1 MKTLLV
7 IGIVAIVL
15 WIVYGAYRI
24 AVFCEKLK
32 WLRREKRAEEWAEEW
47 EEKNANLLNSRMIY
61 GRSSASKFNPA
72 FEIYYSAFNLCERL
86 SKHLDELREK
96 RVNMPCEE
104 LGSEEGIEFMR
115 QYENFVC
122 AAEAMNDVE
131 RYLKRTVENEK
142 EEEGSN
148 EKDT

>member
-24 AVFCEKLK
+24 AVFCENLK
-32 WLRREKRAEEWAEEW
+32 WLRREKRAEEWAE
-47 EEKNANLLNSRMIY
+47 KNADLLNSGMIY

-72 FEIYYSAFNLCERL
+72 FVIYYSAFNLCKRL

-96 RVNMPCEE
+96 LTPV
-104 LGSEEGIEFMR
+104 
-115 QYENFVC
+115 Y
-122 AAEAMNDVE
+122 DVE
-131 RYLKRTVENEK
+131 RLLSKIAYESVNPHDCLALTKSLKGIRFSRKNT
-142 EEEGSN
+142 S
-148 EKDT
+148 

>member
-32 WLRREKRAEEWAEEW
+32 WLRREKRAEEWAE
-47 EEKNANLLNSRMIY
+47 KNADLLNSGMIY

-72 FEIYYSAFNLCERL
+72 FVIYYSAFNLCKRL

-96 RVNMPCEE
+96 RVNMTCEE

-131 RYLKRTVENEK
+131 RYLKKTAENEK
-142 EEEGSN
+142 EEESSN
-148 EKDT
+148 EKNT

>member
-32 WLRREKRAEEWAEEW
+32 WLRREKRAEEWAE
-47 EEKNANLLNSRMIY
+47 KNADLLNSGMIY
-61 GRSSASKFNPA
+61 GRNSASKFNPA
-72 FEIYYSAFNLCERL
+72 FEIYYSAFNLCKRL

-142 EEEGSN
+142 EEESSN

>member
-32 WLRREKRAEEWAEEW
+32 WRRREKREEEWAE
-47 EEKNANLLNSRMIY
+47 KKADLLNN
-61 GRSSASKFNPA
+61 GRNSASKFNPA
-72 FEIYYSAFNLCERL
+72 FEIYYFAFNLCERL

-96 RVNMPCEE
+96 RVNMTCEE

-122 AAEAMNDVE
+122 AAEAMNDVQ
-131 RYLKRTVENEK
+131 RYLKGTARSEK
-142 EEEGSN
+142 EGDSSN